1 MENAS
6 NKDPSNPIPN
16 IQVSFAAL
24 LQHNLGDDE
33 NSTAINKT
41 CVRKWKR
48 SLHNEIYLANNKKVF
63 SFNSAI
69 IDLFFNTPAN
79 FFFIL
84 VDHGTI
90 DVTITNIYGI
100 FNGLFY
106 LTRFGLENVERLP
119 FGRVKCNTL
128 ELPSKFRDQRLE
140 LSNHHIIQLCPAS

>member
-1 MENAS
+1 LENAS
-6 NKDPSNPIPN
+6 SKDPSNPIPN
-16 IQVSFAAL
+16 IQVSSSAP

-41 CVRKWKR
+41 HVRNWKR
-48 SLHNEIYLANNKKVF
+48 SLLIEIYLADNIEVF

-69 IDLFFNTPAN
+69 IDLFFNTPTN
-79 FFFIL
+79 FFLIL

-106 LTRFGLENVERLP
+106 LTRFGLENVETLP

-128 ELPSKFRDQRLE
+128 ALPSKSQDQRLE
-140 LSNHHIIQLCPAS
+140 LSNHQIVQLCTAS